1 MNIKFLVRIELDEE
15 ETKSLSLKECQD
27 IEMDISEVVEE
38 AIFSHLE
45 EPSESDFEAGWI
57 SENENLNERFSDG
70 EFDINV
76 DSDNSA
82 VCVVSNSETI
92 VNELKLIK
100 EKQDKQESVFDNFK
114 STSSIDPFLLKS
126 IFDSKN

>member
-1 MNIKFLVRIELDEE
+1 MKVKFLVRIELDEE
-15 ETKSLSLKECQD
+15 ETKTLSLKECQD

-38 AIFSHLE
+38 AILSHLE
-45 EPSESDFEAGWI
+45 EPSESGFEASWI

-126 IFDSKN
+126 IFDNEN